1 MNNNPKINLTEED
14 NKVYLRNLFIKLIL
28 EEEYPEI
35 IERADTLATSF
46 LKENVDN

>member
-28 EEEYPEI
+28 EKEYPEI
-35 IERADTLATSF
+35 VERADELAIRF
-46 LKENVDN
+46 VKEYVDK